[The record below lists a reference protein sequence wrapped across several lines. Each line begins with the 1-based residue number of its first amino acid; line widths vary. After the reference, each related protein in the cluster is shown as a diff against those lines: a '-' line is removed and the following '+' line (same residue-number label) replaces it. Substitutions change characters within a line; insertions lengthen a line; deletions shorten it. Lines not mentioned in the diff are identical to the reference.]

1 MSLIVGVEVKMI
13 LRLLKVDARRSASA
27 HGSPSPSTSDGN
39 ASTSSSSIQRQ
50 GADRKPVALLAP
62 VSSKIPPGYSLL
74 NIVFPL
80 SRLLAGAIFSAK
92 HGVSL
97 INDSNRCLL
106 RRLAISIVGC
116 TNNAGPGAC
125 AIMYPTTL
133 LIASVL
139 PNCAPAMN
147 TTFCVVL
154 LADMQ
159 SMISLR

>member
-1 MSLIVGVEVKMI
+1 MSLTVGVEVRI
-13 LRLLKVDARRSASA
+13 IFRRLKVDARRSANA
-27 HGSPSPSTSDGN
+27 QGSPSPSTSDGK
-39 ASTSSSSIQRQ
+39 ASTSSSNTQRQ
-50 GADRKPVALLAP
+50 GAERRPVALFAP
-62 VSSKIPPGYSLL
+62 VRSRIPPGNSLL

-80 SRLLAGAIFSAK
+80 SRLLAGAILSAR
-92 HGVSL
+92 HGVSW
-97 INDSNRCLL
+97 INESNRCLL
-106 RRLAISIVGC
+106 KRLAISIVGC